1 MQQILVLV
9 FFLGAVVYLGK
20 VIYNHFT
27 AKAGCASNCG
37 KCNAIDLTKIEEQF
51 KADSLKTR

>member
-1 MQQILVLV
+1 MQQVLV
-9 FFLGAVVYLGK
+9 FLVFIGAVIYLGR

-27 AKAGCASNCG
+27 EKASCASNCG
-37 KCNAIDLTKIEEQF
+37 KCNAIDLKKIEEQF